1 MKTKLARLMIAI
13 LLIFSF
19 IQGGFQ
25 ALLGVAG
32 KMSYYRI
39 PLEVL
44 EVLIEGGVVFLLV
57 WKSVIRPLLASD
69 RVARE
74 IALGDYFQE
83 VPQNSGF
90 FQSLLTAIAKVQE
103 SIHLFL
109 GSAVGLSVRV
119 HATADEIF
127 QAFLETQAGTEEVT
141 ASVTQIAE
149 QNSRQAVL
157 AEEIHRL
164 VASLGEDAGKARE
177 QAGELAREAEEARK
191 SSARGVETT
200 RLLTETMGFMRE
212 NADKTHEAVER
223 LSSESEGIGGVLKLI
238 EGIAGQTSLLA
249 LNAAIEAARA
259 GEAGRG
265 FSVVAEEVKKLAEQ
279 STQHVQEIR
288 NNLGGI
294 TEGIER
300 VAKSENALSEHLRES
315 VKAVGQATGIFDGV
329 AGAVRTMSG
338 KVEIIVSAV
347 QNISRSALDMQA
359 QGEEIAAVTQ
369 ATAASAEEVSAA
381 MEEQSR
387 VLERNGTVLAE
398 LTESA
403 NELQQWVAEKALNQT
418 LVTRGKRFRAYDT
431 EKEITREDLE
441 RLKRELDVDDIYLTD
456 REGIFSLATQKSI
469 EGSSIFPL
477 NDQFRRVAAGE
488 IPYYITPIIERVEDK
503 QRFKFFVAPRP
514 NGRGLMEL
522 ALSADRILNLKS
534 ESQDLRERPEGAEA
548 RPKED
553 TRKRQ
558 GPAATGRLS

>member
-1 MKTKLARLMIAI
+1 MKRKLARLMAAI
-13 LLIFSF
+13 LLVFIF

-25 ALLGVAG
+25 LLQVLTG
-32 KMSYYRI
+32 KMSYYWI
-39 PLEVL
+39 LSG
-44 EVLIEGGVVFLLV
+44 VLIEGGVVFFLV
-57 WKSVIRPLLASD
+57 WKSIIRPLTASD
-69 RVARE
+69 RIATE
-74 IALGDYFQE
+74 ISLGDYFQE
-83 VPQNSGF
+83 VPQNSGL
-90 FQSLLTAIAKVQE
+90 FQSLLAAMAKVQE

-109 GSAVGLSVRV
+109 GSAVGLSVKV
-119 HATADEIF
+119 HTTADEIF

-164 VASLGEDAGKARE
+164 VASLGEHSGQARE
-177 QAGELAREAEEARK
+177 QAGELSQEAEETRR
-191 SSARGVETT
+191 SSAKGVETT

-212 NADKTHEAVER
+212 NAAKTHEAVKR

-279 STQHVQEIR
+279 SSQHVREIR
-288 NNLGGI
+288 NNLEGI

-300 VAKSENALSEHLRES
+300 VEKAENALSEHLRAS
-315 VKAVGQATGIFDGV
+315 VEAVSQATGIFDGV

-347 QNISRSALDMQA
+347 QNIGESAIDLQA
-359 QGEEIAAVTQ
+359 QSEEIAAVTQ

-387 VLERNGTVLAE
+387 VLEINGTVLAE

-418 LVTRGKRFRAYDT
+418 LVTRSKRFRRFDA
-431 EKEITREDLE
+431 EKELTREDLD

-456 REGIFSLATQKSI
+456 RDGIFSLATQKSI

-488 IPYYITPIIERVEDK
+488 IPDYITPIIERVEDK
-503 QRFKFFVAPRP
+503 QRFKFVVAPRP

-534 ESQDLRERPEGAEA
+534 ESQDLTLQQKAGEVR
-548 RPKED
+548 
-553 TRKRQ
+553 RKTNIQ
-558 GPAATGRLS
+558 GNQSPTVTGRLS